1 MAVAATLGI
10 LAGCAGQPPTPAVEK
25 APNPTPAPNVPVLP
39 KFSPDPMAAVPQ
51 DPPMVARRCDFSVV
65 LPADE
70 LFTSRRVV
78 LTEHGAVLL
87 ARQVIEPA
95 SECAS
100 LELIAITGHADPLG
114 NKVRNQSLSE
124 RRAEVIKAFLV
135 ARGIASARISAIGA
149 GASVPVHLNCDD
161 NLPRRELEACL
172 APDRRVVIEAHGTAR

>member
-1 MAVAATLGI
+1 MAIAVTLGM
-10 LAGCAGQPPTPAVEK
+10 LAGCAAQAPVSPVET
-25 APNPTPAPNVPVLP
+25 APNPTAAPNVPVLP

-51 DPPMVARRCDFSVV
+51 DPPVVTRRCDFSVV

-70 LFTSRRVV
+70 LFSPRRVT

-135 ARGIASARISAIGA
+135 ARGISSARISAIGA
-149 GASVPVHLNCDD
+149 GANVPVHLNCDD
-161 NLPRRELEACL
+161 NLSRRELEACV
-172 APDRRVVIEAHGTAR
+172 APDRRVVIEAHGIAR